1 MTTLVLTAAGR
12 TALTDANNVATQAV
26 TLTRLALG
34 DDTRAADA
42 DDDARTALRSQ
53 EDIEDV
59 TGSTTGS
66 RIAVRASFTPT
77 EAYSVTE
84 VGLFARVG
92 ASGTEFLFAYWAAVT
107 DSGDAIATT
116 ATDATLIVAGVV
128 EIVAS
133 NADVDV
139 TVGANIAVGVPA
151 DVVRNTDR
159 ASTTAR
165 GIVELATGT
174 EHRTGTDEERALT
187 AKSAA
192 DAIGG
197 AETYPALRNALR
209 GALYAASESHRGT
222 IRLATEAQADAGV
235 DTEGAMTSALVARR
249 VAALIDS
256 SPEALNTL
264 KELADAL
271 GNDANFAATVNAALA
286 ERATTTALAA
296 AIAAEVT
303 ARNAAIATETAAR
316 EAAFSAGLEPQ
327 YFLLD
332 SAGLRLYRLD
342 VTDGSLSL
350 IDIFSGYTGTLYP
363 RSIAV
368 GPGGTMYLADGY
380 PGERLFT
387 VDLSDASLSAVGAFS
402 GFPVPGTP
410 PAQIQAIGF
419 SSEGSGFLMTDGSS
433 AFTRDR
439 LWHLNPSDPSVVV
452 VGYFGAV
459 PSARDIAFSAAG
471 QLYLLGT
478 GRLYTLDRYSASK
491 TLLGSSV
498 GAYSKSIL
506 VSRGAMY
513 AVRSSTVE
521 HALYTLDAHD
531 GTPTKVADFSGYTGS
546 FAARSLA
553 ALDPLMN

>member
-12 TALTDANNVATQAV
+12 TALADANNVATQAV

-34 DDTRAADA
+34 DETRAADA

-59 TGSTTGS
+59 TGSTSGS

-107 DSGDAIATT
+107 DSGDAIAAT

-139 TVGANIAVGVPA
+139 TVAANIAVGVPA

-174 EHRTGTDEERALT
+174 EHRTGTDAERALT

-197 AETYPALRNALR
+197 AEAYPALRNALR

-222 IRLATEAQADAGV
+222 IRLATEALADAGA
-235 DTEGAMTSALVARR
+235 DTERAMTSALVARR

-264 KELADAL
+264 KKLADAL
-271 GNDANFAATVNAALA
+271 GNDANFAASVNAALA

-350 IDIFSGYTGTLYP
+350 IGIFSGYTGTLTP
-363 RSIAV
+363 VSIAA
-368 GPGGTMYLADGY
+368 GPGAAMYLVDG
-380 PGERLFT
+380 GTGSERLFT
-387 VDLSDASLSAVGAFS
+387 VDLSDASLSAVGNFSGLPGGYSGIRGIAFS
-402 GFPVPGTP
+402 P
-410 PAQIQAIGF
+410 
-419 SSEGSGFLMTDGSS
+419 EGSCYLITAGVNVFV
-433 AFTRDR
+433 ADR
-439 LWHLNPSDPSVVV
+439 LWHLDPSDASVVE
-452 VGYFGAV
+452 VGWFGGVNTAQ
-459 PSARDIAFSAAG
+459 DTAFSAAG
-471 QLYLLGT
+471 QLYLLGV

-506 VSRGAMY
+506 VSRGVMY
-513 AVRSSTVE
+513 AARSSTAE
-521 HALYTLDAHD
+521 YALYTLDAHD

-546 FAARSLA
+546 FAARALA